1 MTRSSLLSA
10 QDRGEAVPWGPGGQS
25 HNLCLSARGGALREQ
40 ERKAERSGTDSR
52 LVLGPWTLSLFGLLR
67 YKEQGSTD
75 QLEYSDLL
83 GPPRNLVPRSIIFPA
98 SLNFMSSDDMT
109 AFLKVTPRSHSKSPA
124 PAFFTVGLAKISSFL
139 LTRAEKHLIGHVSAN
154 GYWLPQR
161 QVPIPLTTQ
170 LRPSS

>member
-25 HNLCLSARGGALREQ
+25 HNLWVSARGGALREQ
-40 ERKAERSGTDSR
+40 ERKAERSGTDSQ

-67 YKEQGSTD
+67 YKEQGSTN

-98 SLNFMSSDDMT
+98 SLLNFMSSDDMT
-109 AFLKVTPRSHSKSPA
+109 AFLKVTPAPIPKAQLQPSSQLGLLKSPRSSS
-124 PAFFTVGLAKISSFL
+124 PERKNILLA
-139 LTRAEKHLIGHVSAN
+139 TCQPMDIGCRK
-154 GYWLPQR
+154 GRCPF
-161 QVPIPLTTQ
+161 P
-170 LRPSS
+170 